1 MLTGVGRHF
10 DTVESAVLA
19 FDSYLLAYSALCPAS
34 RRHSSMNF
42 STSAGSNLKGLRP
55 GPIFTAG
62 RYGFRLP
69 EACCTTQEMLTPSLL
84 ATSAALMSCRIGVT
98 SARGTGKIFACSMPF
113 TRCIL
118 ASHTLAVPSCL
129 LFTEKAELC
138 QTDARFAVRYY
149 VSVEGTLEQ
158 NLGNGPCCRG
168 ALGRRTTNLPVRA
181 SQLPATSRRF
191 AIR

>member
-1 MLTGVGRHF
+1 MLTGNRDHLA
-10 DTVESAVLA
+10 TVESAVLA
-19 FDSYLLAYSALCPAS
+19 FDSYLLAYSALCPAR

-69 EACCTTQEMLTPSLL
+69 EACCTTQEMLTPSLR

-98 SARGTGKIFACSMPF
+98 SAIATGKIFACSMPF

-118 ASHTLAVPSCL
+118 ASHTLALPSCF
-129 LFTEKAELC
+129 LFTEEAELC
-138 QTDARFAVRYY
+138 QTDARFADF
-149 VSVEGTLEQ
+149 E
-158 NLGNGPCCRG
+158 
-168 ALGRRTTNLPVRA
+168 A
-181 SQLPATSRRF
+181 S
-191 AIR
+191 